1 MSNPVFFKN
10 KSSKDKH
17 SKDKLC
23 NNKSSEN
30 KQFIV
35 VVPAAGVGKRMLA
48 SCPKQYLTIDNQTI
62 LSHTIN
68 RLLSHKNIAKVIL
81 ALSDDDAY
89 FAQTTLAN
97 NPNIIRVSG
106 GNERVDSVLSGL
118 QVVNNIEWVLVHDAA
133 RPCITHND
141 IDKLIEH
148 CLAHNSGGV
157 LAAPVVDTMKLAIK
171 NNTNEA
177 NIANEANEAM
187 QVSET
192 IDRSNLWHAF
202 TPQMFKVKELK
213 QAIEQAQAKG
223 LKITDESS
231 AIESIGLPCLLVSGR
246 RDNIKITRPE
256 DLVLAS
262 FYLKQQLE
270 SIC

>member
-1 MSNPVFFKN
+1 MLLLKN
-10 KSSKDKH
+10 Q
-17 SKDKLC
+17 
-23 NNKSSEN
+23 
-30 KQFIV
+30 QFIV
-35 VVPAAGVGKRMLA
+35 IVPAAGVGKRMLA

-118 QVVNNIEWVLVHDAA
+118 QTINEQEWVLVHDAA
-133 RPCITHND
+133 RPCITHDD

-148 CLAHNSGGV
+148 CLANNSGGL
-157 LAAPVVDTMKLAIK
+157 LASPVVDTMKLAI
-171 NNTNEA
+171 NNKVNKV
-177 NIANEANEAM
+177 NNANEAIH
-187 QVSET
+187 VSET
-192 IDRSNLWHAF
+192 IDRSSLWHAF

-270 SIC
+270 STA